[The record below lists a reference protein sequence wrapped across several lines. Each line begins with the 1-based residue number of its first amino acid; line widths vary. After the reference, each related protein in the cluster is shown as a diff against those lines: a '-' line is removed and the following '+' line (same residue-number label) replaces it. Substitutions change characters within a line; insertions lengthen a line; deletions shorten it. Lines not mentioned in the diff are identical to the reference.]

1 MDGVK
6 KACWVLA
13 LHPFSVS
20 TEFDGVFMACRAQAL
35 HPFSVSTEFD
45 GVFMACRVQALHPFS
60 VSTEFDGMKKA
71 CLAQTIHP
79 ITPSA
84 ISDGITPSAIS
95 DGAPVQKCSNSLHP
109 SAHLTKSDGASSRN
123 AQIHYIHLRFQPYP
137 MEDLLRNAQIRYIH
151 LRTRPNPMERPHM
164 KDQIRWGARNLQQKT
179 SSPRYPGAG
188 SKTSYH
194 QSQINL
200 LFQINS
206 AVFQSFC
213 HLALCHDIIE
223 P

>member
-1 MDGVK
+1 MVRK
-6 KACWVLA
+6 KLAWHEA
-13 LHPFSVS
+13 LHPS
-20 TEFDGVFMACRAQAL
+20 TL
-35 HPFSVSTEFD
+35 
-45 GVFMACRVQALHPFS
+45 
-60 VSTEFDGMKKA
+60 
-71 CLAQTIHP
+71 
-79 ITPSA
+79 SA
-84 ISDGITPSAIS
+84 ISDGVPAR
-95 DGAPVQKCSNSLHP
+95 KRSNSLHP
-109 SAHLTKSDGASSRN
+109 SALSTKSDGTPAGN
-123 AQIHYIHLRFQPYP
+123 AQIHYIHLRYQPYP
-137 MEDLLRNAQIRYIH
+137 MEDLLRNAQIRYIYM
-151 LRTRPNPMERPHM
+151 RTRPNPMERPHM

>member
-1 MDGVK
+1 
-6 KACWVLA
+6 
-13 LHPFSVS
+13 
-20 TEFDGVFMACRAQAL
+20 MACQA
-35 HPFSVSTEFD
+35 
-45 GVFMACRVQALHPFS
+45 QALHPFS

-79 ITPSA
+79 
-84 ISDGITPSAIS
+84 ITPSAIS

-179 SSPRYPGAG
+179 SSPRYPEPEARLLTVSYILIHYLRSIPQF
-188 SKTSYH
+188 SKASVISPCAMT
-194 QSQINL
+194 L
-200 LFQINS
+200 LS
-206 AVFQSFC
+206 PRTTVP
-213 HLALCHDIIE
+213 LAAASSNIST
-223 P
+223 